1 MTNAPGERAALVSP
15 NGRLRRGFKPSSAF
29 DGRHRLIGIAQSL
42 ADQRQ
47 LHRDPSEGTNA
58 HAEEDRFA

>member
-1 MTNAPGERAALVSP
+1 
-15 NGRLRRGFKPSSAF
+15 LRRGFKPSSAF
-29 DGRHRLIGIAQSL
+29 DGRHRMIGIAQSL